1 MAECMFM
8 ESEYGSPPET
18 DIFSSFPFQV
28 LNFIFPEVKSDGYPT
43 LKEVN

>member
-1 MAECMFM
+1 MNHHLELILF
-8 ESEYGSPPET
+8 Y
-18 DIFSSFPFQV
+18 FLFFQV